1 MSVALCPPPA
11 AASPCLPRATR
22 VTRLD
27 FAGGAS
33 TTLDEA
39 LDRAVTLARGLGLGS
54 AGAWTTEGASAVAVT
69 AADHRMAA
77 ALGGVFR
84 EVASAVGDGAG
95 VRAWRGP
102 AFVPGDHLLS
112 VVPPG
117 RTGVAVTTADGHRVL
132 HVFSAS
138 RPSGAAPGAASAG
151 DELPRAVAPA
161 PASCRP
167 ARWVVRL
174 RLPHQAPPSPFLRD
188 VLAAVRL
195 DVVDVHTDVSGDTT
209 VGWARVAAGAG
220 RDLAAAAAVLFRR
233 HRLRLTAWRV
243 LDDGAA
249 APD

>member
-11 AASPCLPRATR
+11 AASRRLPRATR

-27 FAGGAS
+27 FAGAAS

-39 LDRAVTLARGLGLGS
+39 LDRALTLARGLGLGS
-54 AGAWTTEGASAVAVT
+54 GGAWTTEGASGVAVT
-69 AADHRMAA
+69 AADYQMAA

-84 EVASAVGDGAG
+84 EVASAVADGAG

-102 AFVPGDHLLS
+102 AFVPGGHLLS
-112 VVPPG
+112 VVPPD

-132 HVFSAS
+132 HLLRAS
-138 RPSGAAPGAASAG
+138 RPGGAVPGAASAG
-151 DELPRAVAPA
+151 DEHPRAVAPL

-167 ARWVVRL
+167 ARWVVRV
-174 RLPHQAPPSPFLRD
+174 RLPHQSPPAPFLREL
-188 VLAAVRL
+188 LAAVRL
-195 DVVDVHTDVSGDTT
+195 DVVDVHADVSGDTT

-220 RDLAAAAAVLFRR
+220 CDLAAAAAALFRR
-233 HRLRLTAWRV
+233 HRLQLTAWRV

-249 APD
+249 SPD